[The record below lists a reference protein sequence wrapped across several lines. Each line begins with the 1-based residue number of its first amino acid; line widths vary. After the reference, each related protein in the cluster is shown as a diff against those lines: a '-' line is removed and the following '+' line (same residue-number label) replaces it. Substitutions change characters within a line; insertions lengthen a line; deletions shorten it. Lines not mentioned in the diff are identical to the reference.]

1 MRVKFAL
8 LLFVYAEISR
18 GEPLE
23 TNDQDVLSKNL
34 KIMRQDF
41 NNLVENVEDFLDD
54 FVKQIR
60 DAEKMVEN
68 VYINDDDYNWQEN
81 SATEKLQINEHKSST
96 SPSPNKPTNL
106 HSAHKAR
113 SKLQSSELSNE
124 IDQIRKKR
132 ALPDAPRFDNRVASA
147 PLAANEETFP
157 EAQLLASN
165 QKYRPLS
172 DAPQED
178 SRAAFP
184 SQIDSN
190 DPLVL
195 GGYQVNA
202 NSQTNSQNNPACI
215 SQTQEEKQKFEDLK
229 TEVRKLSELVSL
241 LKDQQKMIKE
251 LSQSGDNVKDD
262 NSLESSYLYNTL
274 KRWQLNQDAKRFKI
288 QNDSYQSEKELQS
301 RSTQE
306 IDKLK
311 ADLKQTEQ
319 HVTETQLIVNK
330 EKEKEA
336 FLEMEL
342 KRQNREIKFL
352 KALMENVYDKTNAKT
367 DKKTHDSG
375 GFRTS
380 DFEDIDIDSV
390 LGVAHT
396 PKPWPWPKVSPMPSQ
411 GEEIASIAAED
422 DSKLNGL
429 FQKAAHDSDVRNVT
443 SDTPPN
449 SEPVSTATSFEEKL
463 HEFQK
468 KLQKK
473 YQLYASQYE
482 RDMLNNKTISALMQ
496 LTKTDPDRFQK
507 FEPTNSQEYYSE
519 YEREAD
525 KIPQNIAFDYP
536 LASARSSSSRNSQ
549 IAKRNN
555 TLSTAR
561 ASGNSK
567 LDDLEFKLK
576 LIDLLTNADQN
587 INNGNKNSGRSIKDL
602 LQPPKKSDDEETLE
616 AFKKFLNEREKSQKT
631 EGSLS
636 ELLKAMNDNPQS
648 KSEDSKIEAEL
659 KDLQRAINNLR
670 PKQDTFG
677 GFDLEDGVN
686 GKNDLQTLLSQAIS
700 HNGANLD
707 SMSPQASLNIAAGA
721 DTLDK
726 NSLAAQQF
734 LSQSMSHS
742 NPDQLTRLENL
753 IKSYA
758 STQNGNQAFISQG
771 ISGKPILN
779 VYGPNPLEYSNLNS
793 NLYSFYPTSLY
804 NPNANRYVLPY
815 FSPYSG
821 TISNKYDD
829 ISNPYINP
837 AYPTNS
843 ENYNFNVPSVFG
855 SYPDSKYQQYLYS
868 QPEYSTS
875 NKYWNPNYMSSPYNA
890 PRPSNINYPN
900 FGYQPATIY
909 PGNSP
914 SSSHYEELFDK
925 SLPHKYAN
933 SKENYG
939 NYQNTFRE
947 PGRTYQD
954 LNYGSSSYSG
964 PNMGQPFGTKQNPES
979 NKFVVVSDLT
989 QQIEN
994 LENVITSLTKRSGYS
1009 QTPDDTASIMSLQ
1022 QRIYDLKVIRSLNE
1036 PKYYEPSQNYQINP
1050 QTSGAAYSSPVQYN
1064 PSQQLY
1070 EDKTKLVSYIGPKD
1084 VSYSGQNRFKQQPTI
1099 PYKSGIVQQAVYSIN
1114 SPPSGQTPQLVA
1126 EPTPS
1131 PPQQSSYQPATEQQG
1146 NAPYVPKETEAEHRG
1161 SNIFSKT
1168 FNNEDLM
1175 HMDARRGKRHADEQL
1190 PVSPKE
1196 SMYEYVGRTKM
1207 QPGEGKE
1214 RPAGYDLGEDTFTQL
1229 ANVFKK
1235 YIEENMNQPREN
1247 EYVGEISEA
1256 RNHQSKD
1263 SVLNKLQQ
1271 KLDELKLE
1279 LEFQKSAATSVHNIP
1294 NPLGIYHNEPTLSSY
1309 EGQYNYPNRYNAINH
1324 APIQTFATGK
1334 RNDAFT
1340 EVAMKILE
1348 KVGDSLPQLI
1358 SRVFGNI
1365 FSDIGNSYGDNY
1377 SELQTVLKNL
1387 GRIGLVPIVLVKI
1400 LESAGNIFK
1409 ELRKNQLF
1417 RQFLMPGL
1425 VLGLIGG
1432 AVLFIMFFFQ
1442 QDESYGR
1449 IEYQQS
1455 SYPYKSSQHE
1465 SSHYNS
1471 VTSPGY
1477 NTNYRQANANI
1488 PIFRPSNERFNSEL
1502 RNGRTEPINIPPN
1515 GLLENERNAYYGN
1528 SNLQYSRG
1536 YSDYSRSNFYN
1547 YR

>member
-229 TEVRKLSELVSL
+229 MEVRKLSELVSL

-721 DTLDK
+721 DTL
-726 NSLAAQQF
+726 
-734 LSQSMSHS
+734 
-742 NPDQLTRLENL
+742 
-753 IKSYA
+753 
-758 STQNGNQAFISQG
+758 
-771 ISGKPILN
+771 
-779 VYGPNPLEYSNLNS
+779 
-793 NLYSFYPTSLY
+793 
-804 NPNANRYVLPY
+804 
-815 FSPYSG
+815 
-821 TISNKYDD
+821 
-829 ISNPYINP
+829 
-837 AYPTNS
+837 
-843 ENYNFNVPSVFG
+843 
-855 SYPDSKYQQYLYS
+855 
-868 QPEYSTS
+868 
-875 NKYWNPNYMSSPYNA
+875 
-890 PRPSNINYPN
+890 
-900 FGYQPATIY
+900 
-909 PGNSP
+909 GNSP

-1022 QRIYDLKVIRSLNE
+1022 QRIYDLKEVIRSLNE

-1279 LEFQKSAATSVHNIP
+1279 VP
-1294 NPLGIYHNEPTLSSY
+1294 
-1309 EGQYNYPNRYNAINH
+1309 
-1324 APIQTFATGK
+1324 
-1334 RNDAFT
+1334 
-1340 EVAMKILE
+1340 
-1348 KVGDSLPQLI
+1348 KVG
-1358 SRVFGNI
+1358 GN
-1365 FSDIGNSYGDNY
+1365 FS
-1377 SELQTVLKNL
+1377 
-1387 GRIGLVPIVLVKI
+1387 
-1400 LESAGNIFK
+1400 A
-1409 ELRKNQLF
+1409 
-1417 RQFLMPGL
+1417 
-1425 VLGLIGG
+1425 
-1432 AVLFIMFFFQ
+1432 
-1442 QDESYGR
+1442 
-1449 IEYQQS
+1449 
-1455 SYPYKSSQHE
+1455 
-1465 SSHYNS
+1465 
-1471 VTSPGY
+1471 
-1477 NTNYRQANANI
+1477 
-1488 PIFRPSNERFNSEL
+1488 
-1502 RNGRTEPINIPPN
+1502 
-1515 GLLENERNAYYGN
+1515 
-1528 SNLQYSRG
+1528 
-1536 YSDYSRSNFYN
+1536 
-1547 YR
+1547 

>member
-721 DTLDK
+721 DTL
-726 NSLAAQQF
+726 
-734 LSQSMSHS
+734 
-742 NPDQLTRLENL
+742 
-753 IKSYA
+753 
-758 STQNGNQAFISQG
+758 
-771 ISGKPILN
+771 
-779 VYGPNPLEYSNLNS
+779 
-793 NLYSFYPTSLY
+793 
-804 NPNANRYVLPY
+804 
-815 FSPYSG
+815 
-821 TISNKYDD
+821 
-829 ISNPYINP
+829 
-837 AYPTNS
+837 
-843 ENYNFNVPSVFG
+843 
-855 SYPDSKYQQYLYS
+855 
-868 QPEYSTS
+868 
-875 NKYWNPNYMSSPYNA
+875 
-890 PRPSNINYPN
+890 
-900 FGYQPATIY
+900 
-909 PGNSP
+909 GNSP

-1022 QRIYDLKVIRSLNE
+1022 QRIYDLKEVIRSLNE

>member
-178 SRAAFP
+178 SRAFP

-721 DTLDK
+721 DTL
-726 NSLAAQQF
+726 
-734 LSQSMSHS
+734 
-742 NPDQLTRLENL
+742 
-753 IKSYA
+753 
-758 STQNGNQAFISQG
+758 
-771 ISGKPILN
+771 
-779 VYGPNPLEYSNLNS
+779 
-793 NLYSFYPTSLY
+793 
-804 NPNANRYVLPY
+804 
-815 FSPYSG
+815 
-821 TISNKYDD
+821 
-829 ISNPYINP
+829 
-837 AYPTNS
+837 
-843 ENYNFNVPSVFG
+843 
-855 SYPDSKYQQYLYS
+855 
-868 QPEYSTS
+868 
-875 NKYWNPNYMSSPYNA
+875 
-890 PRPSNINYPN
+890 
-900 FGYQPATIY
+900 
-909 PGNSP
+909 GNSP

-1022 QRIYDLKVIRSLNE
+1022 QRIYDLKEVIRSLNE